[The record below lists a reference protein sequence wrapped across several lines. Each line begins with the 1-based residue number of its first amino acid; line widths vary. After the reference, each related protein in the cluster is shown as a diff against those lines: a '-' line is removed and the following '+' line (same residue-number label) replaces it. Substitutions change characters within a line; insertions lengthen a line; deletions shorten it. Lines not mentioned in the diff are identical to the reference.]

1 MSKEELSTCS
11 TGASSDENS
20 RVKGYNE
27 LGFFQVFEVI
37 GQATGFRGCD
47 DTCIRV
53 DRIPVRH
60 IFVTR

>member
-1 MSKEELSTCS
+1 VKRRALDVFNRCQH
-11 TGASSDENS
+11 DENS

-27 LGFFQVFEVI
+27 FGFFQVLEVI

-53 DRIPVRH
+53 DRVPVRH